1 MTNFKPGSC
10 VVFNGSY
17 NVRLTLETPTLASR
31 WLLLPSGNLRHIAAQ
46 TTHNFRA
53 ENILLITSR
62 TVFNNQY
69 INIVGILLPRNKIIS
84 FYVLHESSI
93 ENIVTKITK

>member
-1 MTNFKPGSC
+1 MTSFKPGSC
-10 VVFNGSY
+10 VVFNANY
-17 NVRLTLETPTLASR
+17 NVRLIHTPVRDLQQS
-31 WLLLPSGNLRHIAAQ
+31 
-46 TTHNFRA
+46 THTFKA

>member
-1 MTNFKPGSC
+1 MTSFKPGSC

-17 NVRLTLETPTLASR
+17 NVRLTLQSFV
-31 WLLLPSGNLRHIAAQ
+31 SYHKD
-46 TTHNFRA
+46 TTHIFKA

-69 INIVGILLPRNKIIS
+69 INIVGILLPHNKIIS

>member
-17 NVRLTLETPTLASR
+17 NVRLTLETPTLTDGGIRS
-31 WLLLPSGNLRHIAAQ
+31 SGNLRHIAAQ
-46 TTHNFRA
+46 TTHTFKT